1 MSSDAPAAQS
11 VTSIR
16 GVPVRQSPDR
26 FLSLFTEIR
35 NGEGMLGFCVSQYAA
50 INIFFALIWIGI
62 VTVITREHK
71 KLSAPA

>member
-11 VTSIR
+11 ATSIR
-16 GVPVRQSPDR
+16 GVAGTAITRSIPFVIYRDPEWRS
-26 FLSLFTEIR
+26 
-35 NGEGMLGFCVSQYAA
+35 MLGFCVWQYAA

-71 KLSAPA
+71 KLSAIA

>member
-1 MSSDAPAAQS
+1 MTPLPHNLLRPSA
-11 VTSIR
+11 VW
-16 GVPVRQSPDR
+16 PVRQSLDR

-35 NGEGMLGFCVSQYAA
+35 NGEGMLGFRVWQYAA